1 MIATYYRTVC
11 NIVTVFSRFINMA
24 ALIMIP
30 SGVLLLLLL
39 CHRMSGPKKF
49 KEQKYDCFF
58 FREEPASEQGF
69 ALLCPQNH
77 STHENLDF
85 LRKGEESALQRPP
98 CRLGSCF

>member
-58 FREEPASEQGF
+58 FAKSQLLNK
-69 ALLCPQNH
+69 ALLCFVHRTIQH
-77 STHENLDF
+77 TKTWTF
-85 LRKGEESALQRPP
+85 
-98 CRLGSCF
+98 